1 MVRSIYLLFGALVL
15 ASPLTFAQSS
25 GGHTYDLG
33 PSDYRNL
40 GSGSNPRID
49 GNRLITSNPQT
60 INTRNGPL
68 TVTRNPSLS
77 LPSLSSSL
85 KNIVRT
91 TPQAALGTAAITG
104 LFLGLDWLFDNSDMQ
119 WKKQGENVISPPDDS
134 HIRWVVSGAPHLFHS
149 DPTVACQMSIDHWN
163 SIQMPGWSA
172 TYTDLVFTAST
183 QASCYGIRTFN
194 NTHNFGR
201 MGHGQINRQGSTC
214 PVGYTYDGEYRA
226 CVKPQG
232 LIPLTESDISKID
245 QKVPSLTPSEL
256 QTLGSETM
264 DIAGPQSVGFG
275 DSTITGPAS
284 VSADGPTVTTTND
297 SGTTTSI
304 TTNNYHY
311 SYGDTTVTHTHTTSI
326 TNTYQNG
333 NLTETTTTET
343 PQTPS
348 ATPAPPA
355 PVIPTDCEFMPTVCA
370 WLEWFKTPFEP
381 PADDE
386 MPVIEDQD
394 FERNYTFNLAA
405 SCPAPYT
412 INLTLFPPVQFQ
424 WDPFCDFAV
433 MIRPL
438 VVGSAALFSAFIVL
452 GIGRGRG

>member
-1 MVRSIYLLFGALVL
+1 MVRPVHLLFGALVL
-15 ASPLTFAQSS
+15 ASPLTFAQSA
-25 GGHTYDLG
+25 GNTYDLG

-40 GSGSNPRID
+40 GSGSNPRVD

-91 TPQAALGTAAITG
+91 TPQAALGSAAITG
-104 LFLGLDWLFDNSDMQ
+104 LFLGLDWLFDNTDGQ
-119 WKKQGENVISPPDDS
+119 WKKEGTQVLDDGFPLWCRSLYPDQCAATPEDFCNLVPGANLGPQ
-134 HIRWVVSGAPHLFHS
+134 IVSSGTEVRCL
-149 DPTVACQMSIDHWN
+149 
-163 SIQMPGWSA
+163 
-172 TYTDLVFTAST
+172 YST
-183 QASCYGIRTFN
+183 SSGPRIWYSGYKAN
-194 NTHNFGR
+194 N
-201 MGHGQINRQGSTC
+201 C
-214 PVGYTYDGEYRA
+214 PEGYTYSSTLGV
-226 CVKPQG
+226 CVMGTG
-232 LIPLTESDISKID
+232 LIPLTESDISQID

-284 VSADGPTVTTTND
+284 VSADGPTVTTTTD

-311 SYGDTTVTHTHTTSI
+311 SYGDTTVTHTHTTSV

-343 PQTPS
+343 PETPS
-348 ATPAPPA
+348 VTPSPDAPPA
-355 PVIPTDCEFMPTVCA
+355 PVILTDCEFMPTVCA

>member
-25 GGHTYDLG
+25 GGNTYDLG

-40 GSGSNPRID
+40 GTGSNPRVD

-91 TPQAALGTAAITG
+91 TPQAALGTAAISG
-104 LFLGLDWLFDNSDMQ
+104 LFLGLDWLFDQ
-119 WKKQGENVISPPDDS
+119 GEWKKYNENILTPSDGFYWCSNPISLCTQNHRFPTPDLAAVDFLN
-134 HIRWVVSGAPHLFHS
+134 RWAPGQPGIVNPGIGHCSF
-149 DPTVACQMSIDHWN
+149 TVNGTQYVCNI
-163 SIQMPGWSA
+163 
-172 TYTDLVFTAST
+172 TYSRTDGGPLNPISLTVYRGGTVNCPS
-183 QASCYGIRTFN
+183 
-194 NTHNFGR
+194 
-201 MGHGQINRQGSTC
+201 GSTYNQSL
-214 PVGYTYDGEYRA
+214 GY
-226 CVKPQG
+226 CVSSG
-232 LIPLTESDISKID
+232 LVPLTESDISQID

-264 DIAGPQSVGFG
+264 DISGPQSVGFG
-275 DSTITGPAS
+275 DSTITGPSS
-284 VSADGPTVTTTND
+284 VSANGPTVTTTTD

-311 SYGDTTVTHTHTTSI
+311 SYGDTTVTHTHTTSV

-348 ATPAPPA
+348 ATPSPPA

-394 FERNYTFNLAA
+394 FERNYTFNLSA